1 MSRTLLALVFAA
13 AGLTTLVGAQDAV
26 STLPDSYR
34 LQFEN
39 DWVRIVRV
47 RYAPFAKLPGHTHTA
62 LASAY
67 VYLND
72 GGPVIFKHV
81 GKEYGAVT
89 RPETK
94 AGSFRL
100 YRGLDEIHEVEN
112 TSALPTEFLRVEL
125 KTDPK
130 DPRTLRG
137 KFFRAA
143 PSADL
148 SVERI
153 QFENDQ
159 VRITRIVCAPAGAF
173 NVVTSAAEPSLFIAL
188 SEARLAVTHE
198 DSGSTDVSLGIGQER
213 WMPTTGRERLEN
225 VGSDAIELLRFDLKT
240 RPLP

>member
-1 MSRTLLALVFAA
+1 MSRTFVVLVIAA
-13 AGLTTLVGAQDAV
+13 AGLTTLVSAQDAV
-26 STLPDSYR
+26 STLPESYSH
-34 LQFEN
+34 QFEN

-62 LASAY
+62 FASAY

-89 RPETK
+89 RPATK

-112 TSALPTEFLRVEL
+112 TSTLPSEFLRVEL
-125 KTDPK
+125 KTDPR
-130 DPRTLRG
+130 DPRTMRG
-137 KFFRAA
+137 KFFRETLPAGHRLD
-143 PSADL
+143 SM
-148 SVERI
+148 

-159 VRITRIVCAPAGAF
+159 VRITRIVRAPAGTI
-173 NVVTSAAEPSLFIAL
+173 NVTTAAEPALLIAL
-188 SEARLAVTHE
+188 SEGRLTVTHE
-198 DSGSTDVSLGIGQER
+198 KSGPTDLSLGIGQER
-213 WMPTTGRERLEN
+213 WVPMGRRERLEN

-240 RPLP
+240 EPLP